1 MEIWG
6 KNIQIYN
13 STTLSLSKALSNSS
27 NSSSKL
33 RSLSIKCAK
42 LEGDLQ
48 PILRSLGS
56 QKSICSN
63 FLIVNDIS

>member
-6 KNIQIYN
+6 KNLFETYN
-13 STTLSLSKALSNSS
+13 SMTSSLSKAFLNSF

-33 RSLSIKCAK
+33 RSLSIKFAI

-48 PILRSLGS
+48 PIL
-56 QKSICSN
+56 
-63 FLIVNDIS
+63 DH